1 MLAARARIPIPGAT
15 DAPRP
20 IRGWFGEEYGINDAT
35 SEEMEKIKEDDILA
49 WRMVFVFMVATY
61 MRRAMRI
68 SEKVAF
74 ALEQPASPRSYMPE
88 VVSWWETWEWTEI
101 AKEFGLKEVTFMQ
114 GEMGGSRQ
122 SQQPSEG
129 TWIWMSRPIR

>member
-1 MLAARARIPIPGAT
+1 MCIGGELKGVVGGPNCRTRSLLRHIPIPGAT

-35 SEEMEKIKEDDILA
+35 SEELEKIREDDILA

-61 MRRAMRI
+61 MRRAMGI

-74 ALEQPASPRSYMPE
+74 ALEQPASPCSYMPE
-88 VVSWWETWEWTEI
+88 V
-101 AKEFGLKEVTFMQ
+101 GH
-114 GEMGGSRQ
+114 GGKHGNGKK
-122 SQQPSEG
+122 SQKSLG
-129 TWIWMSRPIR
+129 